1 MCKFA
6 ISVFLYSL
14 LIGLFGGQLVS
25 ADEFELNEVESLP
38 DFSDIANPLSKIS
51 AISVKQSS
59 VFSSQEV
66 RISYF
71 ENLEDALSEINAIS
85 NQMSPQYSFDFLT
98 PEIRSVNDELKFFIW
113 NPNGANFEIDNFI
126 VRKFEHK

>member
-59 VFSSQEV
+59 VFSSQELV
-66 RISYF
+66 SSVFDLIGRPATQDNIS
-71 ENLEDALSEINAIS
+71 EMKKNIVKIQIS
-85 NQMSPQYSFDFLT
+85 VYN
-98 PEIRSVNDELKFFIW
+98 
-113 NPNGANFEIDNFI
+113 
-126 VRKFEHK
+126 